1 MKINKSFFLI
11 TFIFLPL
18 VFVACSNNREFV
30 MNKKKPLVLMSDF
43 GLKERFVASMK
54 GVALSVDE
62 NLKIYD
68 LTHLIEPFN
77 IWEAS
82 NTLAGT
88 VKYWP
93 KGTVFV
99 SVVDPGVGTKRKSV
113 VLKTKTGYY
122 IVSPDN
128 GTLTQVAEQ
137 QGIDTIREID
147 ETINRRKNSGASHTF
162 HGRDVYVYTG
172 ARLASGVISFEQ
184 VGKLLKPEV
193 VKLKLK
199 PASKINDKKIEG
211 VITKVEMPF
220 GNIVTNIPKTLF
232 DELKIKLNSF
242 ANVKIIENNK
252 IIFDKNIK
260 YVSSFGFVKEGKP
273 LLYSDSEQWIGLA
286 INNGSFS
293 EFYSILHRT
302 NLKIILT
309 KVN

>member
-1 MKINKSFFLI
+1 MKNKI
-11 TFIFLPL
+11 IRRKFIFYILL
-18 VFVACSNNREFV
+18 LLFLGCTNNKEFV
-30 MNKKKPLVLMSDF
+30 MNNKKPLVLMTDF

-62 NLKIYD
+62 NIKIYD

-88 VKYWP
+88 IEYWP

-99 SVVDPGVGTKRKSV
+99 AVVDPGVGTKRKSV

-128 GTLTQVAEQ
+128 GTLTQVAEE
-137 QGIDTIREID
+137 QGIEAIREID
-147 ETINRRKNSGASHTF
+147 EKINRRKNSEESHTF

-172 ARLASGVISFEQ
+172 ARLAAGVITFNE

-193 VKLKLK
+193 VQLKQK
-199 PASKINDKKIEG
+199 QAEKINDKSIVGK
-211 VITKVEMPF
+211 ITKVESPF
-220 GNIVTNIPKTLF
+220 GNIVTNIPKSLF
-232 DELKIKLNSF
+232 DKLDVKLNKF
-242 ANVKIIENNK
+242 VNVKIVNDQQTIL
-252 IIFDKNIK
+252 DKDIK
-260 YVSSFGFVKEGKP
+260 YVSSFGFVQKGMP

-286 INNGSFS
+286 VNNGSFAKA
-293 EFYSILHRT
+293 YSINSVN
-302 NLKIILT
+302 NLKIKLT
-309 KVN
+309 KQ